1 MQVYPLYEAAL
12 RAHRGQ
18 SLADNH
24 RESSELYAEYA
35 QVAAQN
41 PIAWTHGKDPDTADT
56 IGKITK
62 RNRMIC
68 LPCKRRGS
76 LKCGGPYFADQKQIL
91 W

>member
-35 QVAAQN
+35 RVAAQN
-41 PIAWTHGKDPDTADT
+41 PIAWTHGKEPDTADT
-56 IGKITK
+56 IGKVTK

-68 LPCKRRGS
+68 LPCKQRLSHKMQGS
-76 LKCGGPYFADQKQIL
+76 LFC
-91 W
+91 

>member
-18 SLADNH
+18 SLTDNH

-35 QVAAQN
+35 GVASQN
-41 PIAWTHGKDPDTADT
+41 PIAWTHGKEPDTADT
-56 IGKITK
+56 IGKVTK

-68 LPCKRRGS
+68 LPCKQRES
-76 LKCGGPYFADQKQIL
+76 LRHGGPCFVD
-91 W
+91 